1 MLTNCNCAL
10 NSKDMPRVVGLMKK
24 YRYDFSKEFLV
35 RLDMFSNA
43 HINDVRKVFNSAWL
57 EWQDMHSLLISVEI
71 ERMVLLGYEGD
82 VIAKMYHHAR
92 FSLRKKLVKLEKEK
106 EKGKLEKEKGNLE
119 KGKEKINK
127 KEMMKMIVC
136 HIEYFIQMGFVFD
149 HSPSEAFEDF
159 YNNCDLVAFDVLD
172 ALKKAYKNKY
182 YVLVRSKK

>member
-1 MLTNCNCAL
+1 MLTNCNCVVD
-10 NSKDMPRVVGLMKK
+10 SKDMPRVGLKK

-35 RLDMFSNA
+35 RLDMFSKD

-57 EWQDMHSLLISVEI
+57 EWQDMHSLLISAEI
-71 ERMVLLGYEGD
+71 ERIVLLGYEGD

-106 EKGKLEKEKGNLE
+106 GNSGEKDNSGEKG
-119 KGKEKINK
+119 KINK